1 MSGTLDGGRK
11 AAATNKAKYGK
22 EFYADI
28 GRKGGRN
35 GHTGGFAANPEL
47 ARIAGAK
54 GGKKSKRGPAKRGG
68 RVISANYNEAQLARI
83 REELGWNDDQ
93 AREDYKPNE
102 PLIKDDKIRKAVR
115 AWAEALYLRGAIF
128 DFNDETMML
137 RGEKLKAYIS
147 FDGLDFCEFKHI
159 TAEYHTIAE
168 LCGEE
173 EK

>member
-1 MSGTLDGGRK
+1 MSGTLEGGRK

-22 EFYADI
+22 EFYANI

-68 RVISANYNEAQLARI
+68 RVINANYTKDQLERI

-93 AREDYKPNE
+93 STAALSEDWEVYKPKE
-102 PLIKDDKIRKAVR
+102 PLIKDEKIRKAIR
-115 AWAEALYLRGAIF
+115 AWAEAC
-128 DFNDETMML
+128 N
-137 RGEKLKAYIS
+137 LKHVTYKQA
-147 FDGLDFCEFKHI
+147 
-159 TAEYHTIAE
+159 
-168 LCGEE
+168 
-173 EK
+173 